1 MLNNINAYWPKIRS
15 TYLCIFKILK
25 IKNFHWQRYNLPC
38 TVGFVRVKPL
48 HFFYIPIVKP
58 PLFSGGFRVSHSRN
72 TTPCPT
78 IGKVTGRNLPFCLV
92 RVLKNLIFAP

>member
-58 PLFSGGFRVSHSRN
+58 PLFSGGFSGLSLPKHS
-72 TTPCPT
+72 P
-78 IGKVTGRNLPFCLV
+78 LV
-92 RVLKNLIFAP
+92 QPLEK